1 MNALT
6 EREGNYALS
15 PDEGV
20 KARSIVRI
28 D

>member
-1 MNALT
+1 MNALR
-6 EREGNYALS
+6 EREGDYALS